1 MLGGGQRYE
10 LSDPFESAL
19 GVRLR
24 DDATVYAV
32 TGDEGVPLVWS
43 TELGKGR
50 IVVDNIGV
58 YDKVMRG
65 FYAASYSLLGDACAY
80 PVLNSA
86 VFFLDDFPSPVP
98 EGDGQ

>member
-1 MLGGGQRYE
+1 M
-10 LSDPFESAL
+10 
-19 GVRLR
+19 
-24 DDATVYAV
+24 
-32 TGDEGVPLVWS
+32 PLVWS

-86 VFFLDDFPSPVP
+86 VFFWTTSRPPCRRATASTSASNT
-98 EGDGQ
+98 G